1 MDSSLR
7 KVNAWARKSCTKWN
21 KCRLSRRFY
30 RRKYRKAA
38 QKSWES
44 SEHRALIAR
53 YQEGARYIN
62 TYPWPY
68 KEPDFASWEEDASQ
82 SGYSLISDQSGCVIR
97 YSTSYCAWKI
107 FETTGTWPQ
116 KTSSERLDAKRC
128 QQFLA
133 EAGYTDIV
141 TELEPDHFYVG
152 INPDEGEWGIVVWYE
167 AGAEKTSSRVCVS
180 SYVEGKH
187 KLWWATVPDFIW
199 VKIK

>member
-21 KCRLSRRFY
+21 KCRLSRKFY

-38 QKSWES
+38 QKFWES
-44 SEHRALIAR
+44 PDGRKTIKR
-53 YQEGARYIN
+53 YKEGAHYID

-68 KEPDFASWEEDASQ
+68 KETNFANWEEDDSQ
-82 SGYSLISDQSGCVIR
+82 TDYSLISDQSGCAIR
-97 YSTSYCAWKI
+97 SSTSYCAWKI
-107 FETTGTWPQ
+107 FETTGAWPQ
-116 KTSSERLDAKRC
+116 KTSSKRLDVKHW

-152 INPDEGEWGIVVWYE
+152 INQGKDEWGIAVWYE

-187 KLWWATVPDFIW
+187 KLWWATIPDFIW
-199 VKIK
+199 IKIK